1 MKNLRS
7 TILPVFIAWIW
18 ISLCEFGRNQLWLI
32 SIWTKHYENMG
43 LQFPTEPVNGAVWG
57 LWALVF
63 AILIAIISKRFSIW
77 ESTAITWSFSFVLM
91 WLVIG
96 NMKVL
101 PVEILIYA
109 IPLSLIETWGANWII
124 MSLRDRLN
132 R

>member
-7 TILPVFIAWIW
+7 IILPVFIAWIW

-32 SIWTKHYENMG
+32 AIWTKHYENMG
-43 LQFPTEPVNGAVWG
+43 LQFPTEPVNGAIWG
-57 LWALVF
+57 LWALIF
-63 AILIAIISKRFSIW
+63 AILISIISKRFSMRD
-77 ESTAITWSFSFVLM
+77 STAITWFFSFVQM

-101 PVEILIYA
+101 PVEILTYA
-109 IPLSLIETWGANWII
+109 IPLSLIETWVANWII
-124 MSLRDRLN
+124 ISLRDKLN